1 MKNKV
6 SRPDPKCKWVFGPVK
21 SRRLGRSLGIDVL
34 PPKTCTYDCIYCQAG
49 PTTTKTTQREPYA
62 PPGDVADEVLRVL
75 SEGADV
81 DYVTF
86 SGSGEPTLYS
96 QIGTLIRLLKAQT
109 DNPVAVITNG
119 SLLWRGDVQ
128 DDLKEADLVMPSLD
142 AGDQEM
148 FARINRP
155 PKDISFEKMVDG
167 IAEFRKR
174 FAGELRLEVLLL
186 AGITDE
192 EVEKIADHVTR
203 IGPDRVQI
211 NTVVRRPAEKSARA
225 VPRARLEKL
234 AAFFDP
240 PGDILS
246 I

>member
-1 MKNKV
+1 MENKV
-6 SRPDPKCKWVFGPVK
+6 SKPDPKCKWVFGPVK
-21 SRRLGRSLGIDVL
+21 SRRLGQSLGIDVL
-34 PPKTCTYDCIYCQAG
+34 PPNTCTYDCIYCQAG
-49 PTTTKTTQREPYA
+49 PTTTKTTHRESYA
-62 PPGDVADEVLRVL
+62 PPEDVADEISRVL

-86 SGSGEPTLYS
+86 SGTGEPTLYS

-109 DNPVAVITNG
+109 DKPVAVITNG

-128 DDLKEADLVMPSLD
+128 EEIKEADLVMPSLD

-148 FARINRP
+148 FDRVNRP

-167 IAEFRKR
+167 IAEFQKR

-186 AGITDE
+186 AGITDTDD
-192 EVEKIADHVTR
+192 EVGKIAAHVTR
-203 IGPDRVQI
+203 IEPDRVQI
-211 NTVVRRPAEKSARA
+211 NTAVRQPAEESARA

-234 AAFFDP
+234 AALFGP
-240 PGDILS
+240 NTDIC
-246 I
+246 

>member
-6 SRPDPKCKWVFGPVK
+6 LRPDPKCKWVFGPVK
-21 SRRLGRSLGIDVL
+21 SRRLGQSLGIDVL

-49 PTTTKTTQREPYA
+49 LTTIKTTQIEPYSSKN
-62 PPGDVADEVLRVL
+62 DVADEVLRVL
-75 SEGADV
+75 SDGADL

-109 DNPVAVITNG
+109 DKPVAVITNG

-128 DDLKEADLVMPSLD
+128 EDLMEADLVMPSLD

-148 FARINRP
+148 FARVNRP
-155 PKDISFEKMVDG
+155 PKDIPFEKMVDG
-167 IAEFRKR
+167 ITEFRKR
-174 FAGELRLEVLLL
+174 FDGELRLEVLLL
-186 AGITDE
+186 AGITDTE
-192 EVEKIADHVTR
+192 DEVEKIAGHVTR
-203 IGPDRVQI
+203 IGPDRVQV
-211 NTVVRRPAEKSARA
+211 NTAVRQPAEKSARA

-234 AAFFDP
+234 AALFGP
-240 PGDILS
+240 NTDIV
-246 I
+246 